1 MQLNRKTDYAFR
13 TLIFLALQQ
22 ELTNI
27 DTIANRFAIARDH
40 LTKIISRLAKLNYII
55 AIRGKGGGLKLNPNT
70 LKLSLAEIANQF
82 ESSFK
87 VINCEKPVC
96 PINGV
101 CRLNRILEEASNAFL
116 ATLGNYTLND
126 LLPTTAKEE
135 QRIRESLQLTK
146 HQHKAKG

>member
-27 DTIANRFAIARDH
+27 DSIANRFAIARDH

-55 AIRGKGGGLKLNPNT
+55 TIRGKGGGLKLNPNT
-70 LKLSLAEIANQF
+70 LKLSLAEIAIQF

-87 VINCEKPVC
+87 MIDCEKPIC

-101 CRLNRILEEASNAFL
+101 CRLNGILEEASHTFL
-116 ATLGNYTLND
+116 ATLEKYTLSD
-126 LLPTTAKEE
+126 LLPKNTKEE
-135 QRIRESLQLTK
+135 QRVRQCLQLPNLINGVT
-146 HQHKAKG
+146 